1 MTWTKFSNQS
11 FNNWSSSGLYVETI
25 CGFLCE
31 KSIFKPCWVS
41 YLLWCFPILSR
52 GIVVGQQQRCLQS
65 EDRGNGFKMKAKIWE
80 TLSVNIL
87 TSNNDLFVSSVVI
100 LVGLFQQKQYSTNV
114 HTSTT
119 TNVNEYSLI
128 WDGNINIKHKF
139 ER

>member
-1 MTWTKFSNQS
+1 
-11 FNNWSSSGLYVETI
+11 
-25 CGFLCE
+25 
-31 KSIFKPCWVS
+31 
-41 YLLWCFPILSR
+41 
-52 GIVVGQQQRCLQS
+52 
-65 EDRGNGFKMKAKIWE
+65 MKAKIWE

-128 WDGNINIKHKF
+128 
-139 ER
+139 